1 MDEWVY
7 KPPPIFLPPNINI
20 QIAITLQRLLE
31 HGLTFQ
37 LPQGQAEN
45 PFLTSYEGILDL
57 ERNLPPLTHFTLNHR
72 SENLYEKYENLLD
85 TLRRQLKAEKL
96 QILQADK
103 GPGLLLIHNT
113 TLSDLY
119 TTYLNTNAHKVEAH
133 EYNEVLRQ
141 LRVILYMM
149 SINETNTNTDDRPPT
164 MYFKIKT

>member
-20 QIAITLQRLLE
+20 HIAITLWRLLE

-45 PFLTSYEGILDL
+45 PFLTSYEGILNL
-57 ERNLPPLTHFTLNHR
+57 EINLPPLTHFTLNHR
-72 SENLYEKYENLLD
+72 SEKLYEKYENLLD
-85 TLRRQLKAEKL
+85 TLKRQLKTEKL

-103 GPGLLLIHNT
+103 GPGLLLIHNA

-119 TTYLNTNAHKVEAH
+119 TTYLNANANKVEAH
-133 EYNEVLRQ
+133 EYNKVLRPLAPYSLKTTTPKTASTIQ
-141 LRVILYMM
+141 LAGN
-149 SINETNTNTDDRPPT
+149 SNH
-164 MYFKIKT
+164 